1 MKNCSKNKPITVMM
15 MDITKTMH
23 DRMRAHG
30 ESLGLQKGF
39 HRIIFELSKNG
50 PKTQNELAD
59 ATRLSS
65 PTVSVALQNMERAG
79 LVERV
84 QDENDLRK
92 INVVLSEKGFEMH
105 RKIGEKIKEND
116 RLFFEG
122 LTEDEIETLQKIVTR
137 IYNNFASEENGR

>member
-1 MKNCSKNKPITVMM
+1 MHDRKNKPITVMM
-15 MDITKTMH
+15 MDIVKMMH

-39 HRIIFELSKNG
+39 HRIIFELAKTG
-50 PKTQNELAD
+50 PKTQNELAEL
-59 ATRLSS
+59 TRLSS
-65 PTVSVALQNMERAG
+65 PTVSVALQNMEREG

-92 INVVLSEKGFEMH
+92 INVVLTDKGVKMH
-105 RKIGEKIKEND
+105 RAIGDKIKEND

-122 LTEDEIETLQKIVTR
+122 LTDEEIDALQKIVTR
-137 IYNNFASEENGR
+137 IYNNFAEEKNGR

>member
-1 MKNCSKNKPITVMM
+1 MHECKQKPITVMM
-15 MDITKTMH
+15 MDIVKMMH

-39 HRIIFELSKNG
+39 HRIIFELAKKG
-50 PKTQNELAD
+50 PKTQNELAEQ
-59 ATRLSS
+59 TRLSS

-84 QDENDLRK
+84 QDESDLRK
-92 INVVLSEKGFEMH
+92 INVVLTDEGVKMH
-105 RKIGEKIKEND
+105 HAIGEKIKEND

-122 LTEDEIETLQKIVTR
+122 LTEEEIDTLQRIVTR
-137 IYNNFASEENGR
+137 IYNNFADEEKNGR

>member
-1 MKNCSKNKPITVMM
+1 M

-59 ATRLSS
+59 AARLSS

>member
-1 MKNCSKNKPITVMM
+1 M
-15 MDITKTMH
+15 MDITKMMH

-30 ESLGLQKGF
+30 ENLGLQKGF

-65 PTVSVALQNMERAG
+65 PTVSVALQNMERSG

-84 QDENDLRK
+84 QDESDLRK
-92 INVVLSEKGFEMH
+92 INVVLTEKGFEMH

-116 RLFFEG
+116 RLFFDG
-122 LTEDEIETLQKIVTR
+122 LSEDEIETLQKIVTR
-137 IYNNFASEENGR
+137 IYNNFANEENIK

>member
-1 MKNCSKNKPITVMM
+1 MKSCSKDKPITVMM
-15 MDITKTMH
+15 MDITKMMH
-23 DRMRAHG
+23 DRMRLHG

-84 QDENDLRK
+84 QDESDLRK
-92 INVVLSEKGFEMH
+92 INVILTEKGFEMH

-122 LTEDEIETLQKIVTR
+122 LSENEIETLQKIVTR
-137 IYNNFASEENGR
+137 IYNNFANEENSK